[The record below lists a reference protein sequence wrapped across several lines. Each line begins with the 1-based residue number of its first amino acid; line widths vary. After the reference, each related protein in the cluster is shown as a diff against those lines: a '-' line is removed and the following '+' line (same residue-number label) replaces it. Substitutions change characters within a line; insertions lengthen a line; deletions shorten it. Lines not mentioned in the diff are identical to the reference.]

1 MGVSLLAAHCAGSG
15 NGNSDIGTL
24 GSGSSGSG
32 QTSGA
37 GGSGSGAGNSSGSSG
52 SSGGAQGGGSGVS
65 QGGSNGSLGG
75 AQSGGS
81 NGGSSDDASGDDA
94 SGDDSSTGSAGDDGG
109 TTSSGSA
116 GADGGSWNCFAT
128 GSGTDFSTD
137 GPLTPTSADNT
148 TVSCTIFQPTVLGT
162 GGCLNPVIVWGNG
175 TFNTPSNYT
184 ALFNHFASQGF
195 IVAAADTSNA
205 GSGQEMLACL
215 SYIISQNTTSGSA
228 LEGHID
234 VNHIASS
241 GYSQGG
247 AGCLAAGEDPRFTT
261 VLAVSPYVVIALG
274 NYDPS
279 TYAAA
284 QIHPLFMISGSD
296 DTVAPA
302 NNNQEPI
309 FMTAPVP
316 IFWGTHAG
324 STHFEVLNNGGAYEG
339 PMTAWFRWK
348 LMGDPNARQW
358 FENPPCDLC
367 NASGWTVQTNSL
379 WM

>member
-1 MGVSLLAAHCAGSG
+1 MHKWSRLGLMGVSLLAAHCAGSG
-15 NGNSDIGTL
+15 SGDSNLEPAGGG
-24 GSGSSGSG
+24 GSGGGSR
-32 QTSGA
+32 SGA
-37 GGSGSGAGNSSGSSG
+37 SSSGSGAGASGGSGESSGGSPGGSNSGSGGAQNG
-52 SSGGAQGGGSGVS
+52 SSGGS
-65 QGGSNGSLGG
+65 GG
-75 AQSGGS
+75 AQNASSSGGP
-81 NGGSSDDASGDDA
+81 GDQASG
-94 SGDDSSTGSAGDDGG
+94 GGDGG
-109 TTSSGSA
+109 ATGAGNA

-148 TVSCTIFQPTVLGT
+148 TVSCTVFQPTVLGT
-162 GGCLNPVIVWGNG
+162 NGCLNPVIVWGNG

-215 SYIISQNTTSGSA
+215 SYIIAQNTASGSP

-261 VLAVSPYVVIALG
+261 VLAVSPYIVIALG

-279 TYAAA
+279 AYAAA
-284 QIHPLFMISGSD
+284 QTHPLFMISGSA
-296 DTVAPA
+296 DTVATPST
-302 NNNQEPI
+302 NQQPI

-316 IFWGTHAG
+316 IFWATHAG
-324 STHFEVLNNGGAYEG
+324 STHFEVLSNGGAYEG

-358 FENPPCDLC
+358 FETPPCDLC
-367 NASGWTVQTNSL
+367 NASGWTVQTNSQ